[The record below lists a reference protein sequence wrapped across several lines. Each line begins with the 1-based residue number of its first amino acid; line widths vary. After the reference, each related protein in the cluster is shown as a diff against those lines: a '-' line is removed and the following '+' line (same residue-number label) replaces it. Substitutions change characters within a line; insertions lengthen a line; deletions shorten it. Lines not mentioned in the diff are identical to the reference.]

1 MACSIT
7 VGVNSWV
14 TIAEADAYF
23 EARYNAT
30 AWAGLAEANKCVLL
44 RHAYAWI
51 QQQAMFS
58 IPAASTAQ
66 IVKQAQFETAW
77 YIYNYFSQHEK
88 RRALYMQ
95 GVRDFQISKFR
106 ERLDMPQFPAW
117 IADMLEDFLEDIGGQ
132 FPKVERDFE

>member
-23 EARYNAT
+23 EVRYGAS
-30 AWAGLAEANKCVLL
+30 AWAGLAVANKCVLL

-51 QQQAMFS
+51 QQQSMFS
-58 IPAASTAQ
+58 IPPGATSE
-66 IVKQAQFETAW
+66 IVKQAQYETAW
-77 YIYNYFSQHEK
+77 YIYNYFANHEK
-88 RRALYMQ
+88 RRALYTQ
-95 GVRDFQISKFR
+95 GVRDFEISKFS
-106 ERLDMPQFPAW
+106 EKLEMPAFPIW
-117 IADMLEDFLEDIGGQ
+117 IADTLDDYVVSVGGK